1 MRFLVKVSLMLTIA
15 IFSTLGVIL
24 WNTVPQLQFDSR
36 ELDWRWDWYYF
47 EPFSNGIQA
56 TRTHD
61 TKQLLQ
67 RRVYLEDSLAIY
79 VSTTI
84 DNQFELDIVYGKPC
98 KIGAPKKLEILI
110 NDKKIDNSSVSC
122 EKSLQS
128 TIVRKVIP
136 TLKTLSIKINGKY
149 IKESFEYWP
158 LSDLRSDQFK
168 QRHSGFFNSFE
179 GSENHRWLRD

>member
-1 MRFLVKVSLMLTIA
+1 MRFLIKTSLLVTIA
-15 IFSTLGVIL
+15 FFSTLGVIL

-36 ELDWRWDWYYF
+36 DLDWRWDWYYF

-67 RRVYLEDSLAIY
+67 RRVYLKESLAIY

-84 DNQFELDIVYGKPC
+84 HNQYELDIVYRKPC
-98 KIGAPKKLEILI
+98 KIDYPEKLEIHV
-110 NDKKIDNSSVSC
+110 NEQVIDQSGMKC
-122 EKSLQS
+122 EKSQQS
-128 TIVRKVIP
+128 TIVRKVAPI
-136 TLKTLSIKINGKY
+136 LKTLSININGKY
-149 IKESFEYWP
+149 INENFDHWP

-168 QRHSGFFNSFE
+168 HIHSRFFNSFE
-179 GSENHRWLRD
+179 KSENHQWLRY